1 MPKFNQGVLTNKG
14 KSLITDLIGN
24 KGSAKFTRAV
34 TSDKVYKQTE
44 LSALLTIDSVKQ
56 DHKVS
61 SVTIQDNSRV
71 IVDIPFDNADVKQDY
86 YINTIGLYCQ
96 DTSGKELLYS
106 VTTAVQPELIPAF
119 DGSTQAGIDIQ
130 LITNVG
136 NTQNITLTADPS
148 AVLGQVDKQQ
158 LIDLIVQSQIS
169 TPIGSA
175 RNLNLGSLSNDDF
188 PSFRAFLYQYG
199 AGVAQPGDGYF
210 GVKQTNEVPIQ
221 AQFTNANGTVQ
232 FLINN
237 ELVKKYCPDF
247 NFNTISTTFSSDKK
261 WIYLTSGVSTVG
273 IRAENV
279 TFK

>member
-1 MPKFNQGVLTNKG
+1 MEFKQSVITTQGRSLMAKLLT
-14 KSLITDLIGN
+14 
-24 KGSAKFTRAV
+24 GSTTATFTKIA
-34 TSDKVYKQTE
+34 TSSKVYTDVQLAGLATLGEVQQTTTVQVKANN
-44 LSALLTIDSVKQ
+44 SSTITAEGGIENTGIK
-56 DHKVS
+56 
-61 SVTIQDNSRV
+61 
-71 IVDIPFDNADVKQDY
+71 AGY
-86 YINTIGLYCQ
+86 YINTIGLYAKEE
-96 DTSGKELLYS
+96 GKSEILYS
-106 VTTAVQPELIPAF
+106 VAAAKVNGYIPA
-119 DGSTQAGIDIQ
+119 DTGVSKTGIVIKIYTEIGNADQVNLVVDPGATATINNINDVNKRIDQAN
-130 LITNVG
+130 LF
-136 NTQNITLTADPS
+136 
-148 AVLGQVDKQQ
+148 
-158 LIDLIVQSQIS
+158 

-221 AQFTNANGTVQ
+221 SQFTNANGTVQ

-261 WIYLTSGVSTVG
+261 WVYLTSGVSTVG

>member
-1 MPKFNQGVLTNKG
+1 MEFKQSVITAQGRSLMAKLLT
-14 KSLITDLIGN
+14 
-24 KGSAKFTRAV
+24 GSTTATFTKIA
-34 TSDKVYKQTE
+34 TSTKVYTDAQLESLTTLAEVKQTTTVQ
-44 LSALLTIDSVKQ
+44 SKYNNSSTISVEGG
-56 DHKVS
+56 
-61 SVTIQDNSRV
+61 I
-71 IVDIPFDNADVKQDY
+71 DNAGIKAGY
-86 YINTIGLYCQ
+86 YINTIGLYAKEE
-96 DTSGKELLYS
+96 GKSEILYS
-106 VTTAVQPELIPAF
+106 VAGAKVNGYVPADTGVSKTGVLIKIYTEIGNASQVNLVVDPGATATVKNINEVNAR
-119 DGSTQAGIDIQ
+119 IDQ
-130 LITNVG
+130 T
-136 NTQNITLTADPS
+136 
-148 AVLGQVDKQQ
+148 VLY
-158 LIDLIVQSQIS
+158 

-247 NFNTISTTFSSDKK
+247 NFSKITTTLSSDKK
-261 WIYLTSGVSTVG
+261 WIYLNSGVSTVG